1 MDIRTQME
9 ISALIGI
16 PLAELLDK
24 TEDFIVKVHQLV
36 RKETENPRQA
46 VILMAIAYL
55 YHVQLAVKPGTDIL
69 TESQTVILAATAIL
83 ATLMEQ
89 EPSL

>member
-9 ISALIGI
+9 ISAFLGI
-16 PLAELLDK
+16 PLADLLNK

-46 VILMAIAYL
+46 IILMAIAYL
-55 YHVQLAVKPGTDIL
+55 YHVELAIKPGADIL
-69 TESQTVILAATAIL
+69 TESQTAILAAVALHT
-83 ATLMEQ
+83 TLMRQ

>member
-9 ISALIGI
+9 ISALLGI
-16 PLAELLDK
+16 PLADLLNK
-24 TEDFIVKVHQLV
+24 TEDFIVKVHRLV

-55 YHVQLAVKPGTDIL
+55 YHVELTVKPGADIL
-69 TESQTVILAATAIL
+69 AESQTAIIAAVALLGSLTK
-83 ATLMEQ
+83 Q
-89 EPSL
+89 ESSL